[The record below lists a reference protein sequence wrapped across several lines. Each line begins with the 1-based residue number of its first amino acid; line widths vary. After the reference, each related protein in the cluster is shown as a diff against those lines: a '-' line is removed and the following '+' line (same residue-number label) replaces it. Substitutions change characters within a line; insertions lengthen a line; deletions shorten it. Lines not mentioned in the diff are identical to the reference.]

1 VDQPR
6 GTRRSRDRRGR
17 GRRGPAVLPGPL
29 TPHGVP
35 RTRNDRERFDL
46 LVLDAV
52 RALLEQWPEELREVE
67 FAVEDTPVVP
77 ADWSAPTVPLASLVR
92 REGSRAPRVVVF
104 RRPLELRA
112 EGLADLAAL
121 VHAVVVEQVAELLG
135 REPEEVDPRYGES

>member
-1 VDQPR
+1 M
-6 GTRRSRDRRGR
+6 
-17 GRRGPAVLPGPL
+17 LPGPL

-35 RTRNDRERFDL
+35 GIRSDRERFDL
-46 LVLDAV
+46 LVLAAV
-52 RALLEQWPEELREVE
+52 TALLEQWPDELREVE

-77 ADWSAPTVPLASLVR
+77 PDWSAPTVPLASLVR

-112 EGLADLAAL
+112 ESTADLAAL

-135 REPEEVDPRYGES
+135 REPVEIDPRYGEG

>member
-1 VDQPR
+1 
-6 GTRRSRDRRGR
+6 
-17 GRRGPAVLPGPL
+17 L

-35 RTRNDRERFDL
+35 AVRSDRERFDL

-52 RALLEQWPEELREVE
+52 SALLDRLPDELRDVE

-77 ADWSAPTVPLASLVR
+77 EDWTAPTVPLASLVQA
-92 REGSRAPRVVVF
+92 EGRRAPRVVVF

-112 EGLADLAAL
+112 ESVADLAAL

-135 REPEEVDPRYGES
+135 REPEEIDPRYGEG

>member
-1 VDQPR
+1 MEQGR

-29 TPHGVP
+29 TPRGVP
-35 RTRNDRERFDL
+35 RTRSDRERFDL

-52 RALLEQWPEELREVE
+52 SALLEQWPEELREVE

-77 ADWSAPTVPLASLVR
+77 PDWTAPTVPLASLVR
-92 REGSRAPRVVVF
+92 REGSRSPRVVVF

-112 EGLADLAAL
+112 EGLGDLAAL

-135 REPEEVDPRYGES
+135 RAPEEVDPRYGEG

>member
-1 VDQPR
+1 
-6 GTRRSRDRRGR
+6 
-17 GRRGPAVLPGPL
+17 VLPGPL

-35 RTRNDRERFDL
+35 GVRSDRERFDL

-52 RALLEQWPEELREVE
+52 SALLERLPDELGDVE

-77 ADWSAPTVPLASLVR
+77 EDWTAPTVPLASLVQ
-92 REGSRAPRVVVF
+92 REGRRAPRVVVF

-112 EGLADLAAL
+112 ESTADLAAL

-135 REPEEVDPRYGES
+135 REPEEIDPRYGEG

>member
-1 VDQPR
+1 M
-6 GTRRSRDRRGR
+6 
-17 GRRGPAVLPGPL
+17 LPGPL

-35 RTRNDRERFDL
+35 GVRSDRERFDL

-52 RALLEQWPEELREVE
+52 TALLERWPEELGQVD

-77 ADWSAPTVPLASLVR
+77 ADWTAPTVPLASLVR
-92 REGSRAPRVVVF
+92 SEGSRSPRVVVF

-112 EGLADLAAL
+112 ESAADLAAL

-135 REPEEVDPRYGES
+135 RAPEDVDPRYGEG

>member
-1 VDQPR
+1 M
-6 GTRRSRDRRGR
+6 
-17 GRRGPAVLPGPL
+17 LPGPL

-35 RTRNDRERFDL
+35 RVHSARDRFDA
-46 LVLDAV
+46 LVLDV
-52 RALLEQWPEELREVE
+52 VGALIEQWPEELHGVE

-77 ADWSAPTVPLASLVR
+77 DDWAAATVPLASLVP

-112 EGLADLAAL
+112 EGIADLAAL

-135 REPEEVDPRYGES
+135 REPEEVDPRYGEG